1 MNEPTNVQIIE
12 QNGVPL
18 FAVIPYEEYLQAFP
32 EKTADDNTL
41 IPHEVVSI
49 AIDKDC
55 NLLKA
60 WRLHMGVTQKDLSA
74 KIGIS
79 QAALSQMEKADNNL
93 RNSTLN
99 KLATAMGLTVDQ
111 LTD

>member
-1 MNEPTNVQIIE
+1 MTEPTNVQIIE
-12 QNGVPL
+12 QNGVPM
-18 FAVIPYEEYLQAFP
+18 FAVIPYEQYIQAFP
-32 EKTADDNTL
+32 EKAADSDAL

-49 AIDKDC
+49 VIDKDC

-60 WRLHMGVTQKDLSA
+60 WRLHLGLTQKEVAA
-74 KIGIS
+74 KVGIS
-79 QAALSQMEKADNNL
+79 QAALSQMEKTDNNL

-99 KLATAMGLTVDQ
+99 KLAIAMGITVDQ